1 MTEGIRKNEPK
12 AREVYADI
20 IDHPRWQS
28 PTRPHMSLYDRA
40 AQFAPFSA
48 LTGYDDMVNEEART
62 VDQKIEL
69 DETAL
74 EGLNQKLNLVNDVI
88 RDGIHPTLS
97 ITYFVPDP
105 LKAGG
110 RYDTV
115 TEEIRKIDVVRGK
128 VVLMRTEGKAGI
140 NVEIDINNILEI
152 HGELVD
158 YLDDTIE

>member
-1 MTEGIRKNEPK
+1 MTEGIKKNEPK

-40 AQFAPFSA
+40 AQFAPFAA

-62 VDQKIEL
+62 VDQRIEL
-69 DETAL
+69 DETTL

-128 VVLMRTEGKAGI
+128 VVLMRTEGKAGL